1 MQFKLF
7 CNGNDRCSG
16 HWSENAE
23 HFFHQNCINLIQSG
37 RVQKL
42 PQTDNKAYRL
52 IRRYTGKKNSF
63 GTVYTVRNAWF
74 EPFSDPVRDWV
85 SDCLRDIEV
94 SFKWGK
100 PAIIE
105 SHRANY
111 VGSINA
117 DNRNRNLKKLSELL
131 NRIISVWPDVE
142 FISSDQLTDIML
154 ES

>member
-1 MQFKLF
+1 MF
-7 CNGNDRCSG
+7 CYGNDRRSG
-16 HWSENAE
+16 HWPENAE

-52 IRRYTGKKNSF
+52 IRRYTGEKNTF
-63 GTVYTVRNAWF
+63 GTVYTVRNVWF
-74 EPFSDPVRDWV
+74 EPFSNPIRDWV
-85 SDCLRDIEV
+85 SDFLRDTKV
-94 SFKWGK
+94 FLKWGK
-100 PAIIE
+100 PAVTE
-105 SHRANY
+105 SHRSNY

-131 NRIISVWPDVE
+131 NRIITVWPDVE
-142 FISSDQLTDIML
+142 FNSSDQLAEIIL